1 MMLSQFYMKYDISLR
16 PSYSVLLCT
25 LDAGDEI
32 HAESGSMLA
41 MDATASIQGT
51 MKGGALKALSRAFL
65 TNESFF
71 VTTITA
77 SQKDSEVYLAP
88 RAPGDIDVIEL
99 KNEEYLVQG
108 GSFLASI
115 GAIESNAKFSGW
127 KGFIG
132 GEGLFM
138 IKASG
143 TGTMFVSSF
152 GGIIKKE
159 LKPGEKFIV
168 DNGHLVAFNA
178 SISYTVDQVGE
189 GFGFVT
195 TGEGLAY
202 MFTGPGTI
210 YMQSRN
216 LKTFTETLN
225 PFLPRRE
232 ASQGGG
238 LLGNLIGG

>member
-1 MMLSQFYMKYDISLR
+1 
-16 PSYSVLLCT
+16 
-25 LDAGDEI
+25 
-32 HAESGSMLA
+32 MLA
-41 MDATASIQGT
+41 MDATASIEGT
-51 MKGGALKALSRAFL
+51 MKGGAIKALSRAFL

-77 SQKDSEVYLAP
+77 SKSDTEVYLAP

-99 KNEEYLVQG
+99 KNDEYLVQG
-108 GSFLASI
+108 GSFLASV
-115 GAIESNAKFSGW
+115 GSIETNAKFSGW
-127 KGFIG
+127 KGFLG

-138 IKASG
+138 VKASG

-152 GGIIKKE
+152 GGIIKKV
-159 LKPGEKFIV
+159 LKQGETFIV
-168 DNGHLVAFNA
+168 DNGHMVAFSA
-178 SISYTVDQVGE
+178 DVQYTLEQVGQ

-202 MFTGPGTI
+202 VFTGPGTI
-210 YMQSRN
+210 YLQSRN

-232 ASQGGG
+232 SSQGGG